1 MYNFEWKVNAGDPF
15 MFILFITVYSRLS
28 TFIIFAG
35 NNKNDLEII
44 EKKVSKKAEYKS

>member
-1 MYNFEWKVNAGDPF
+1 
-15 MFILFITVYSRLS
+15 MFILFITVYSPLS